1 MPLIATNSIVQDL
14 EKAGALA
21 MYVPPE
27 GGYEGRYQRRLRA
40 AGYDVLFITARGLGD
55 VSSYLTGVHGV
66 RPAHLGKKAI
76 QTYFLPPQI
85 QYRLAS
91 LSPKSKGLVVWLIE
105 GRYLSRQEMEI
116 LSQLPDKN
124 AKVKVVLEAASGRE
138 VTWQTLKQFVAAAA

>member
-1 MPLIATNSIVQDL
+1 
-14 EKAGALA
+14 
-21 MYVPPE
+21 
-27 GGYEGRYQRRLRA
+27 
-40 AGYDVLFITARGLGD
+40 
-55 VSSYLTGVHGV
+55 
-66 RPAHLGKKAI
+66 
-76 QTYFLPPQI
+76 LPPQI

-138 VTWQTLKQFVAAAA
+138 VSWLPLKQFVAAAA